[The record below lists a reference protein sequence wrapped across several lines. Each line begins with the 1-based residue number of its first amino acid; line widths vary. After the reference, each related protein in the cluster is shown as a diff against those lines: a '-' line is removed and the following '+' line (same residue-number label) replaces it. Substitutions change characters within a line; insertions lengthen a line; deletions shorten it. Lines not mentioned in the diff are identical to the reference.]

1 MYGSI
6 RKSLREAAQK
16 LFFREENDTSGFKG
30 LSCKAQPVMNYPGLA
45 VFGVDAFFLFVD
57 VDCTKADWL
66 NNFSNAIE
74 IWQKK

>member
-45 VFGVDAFFLFVD
+45 VFGVDAFFLFD
-57 VDCTKADWL
+57 DCTKADWL